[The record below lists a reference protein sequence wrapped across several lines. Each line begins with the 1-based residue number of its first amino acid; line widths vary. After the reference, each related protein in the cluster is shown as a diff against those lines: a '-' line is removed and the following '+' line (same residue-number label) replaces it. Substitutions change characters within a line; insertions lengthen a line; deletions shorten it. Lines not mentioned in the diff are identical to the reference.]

1 MENNKFNSSQVN
13 SILNAIME
21 YELAGVVRY
30 THYSLM
36 IVGPHRLPIVQFLK
50 EQANESLLHAQQAG
64 ELLTGLNGHPSQK
77 IANIVETNNHSI
89 KDILKE
95 SLDHEMHALSLYK
108 DLLKEVEGSSVYL
121 EEYAR
126 SLIGQEEQHQ
136 LELKKMLKDFS

>member
-64 ELLTGLNGHPSQK
+64 GLLTGLNGHPSQK

-95 SLDHEMHALSLYK
+95 SLDPR
-108 DLLKEVEGSSVYL
+108 LK
-121 EEYAR
+121 R
-126 SLIGQEEQHQ
+126 SLKAKAFLLRH
-136 LELKKMLKDFS
+136 ELLL

>member
-50 EQANESLLHAQQAG
+50 EQAN
-64 ELLTGLNGHPSQK
+64 
-77 IANIVETNNHSI
+77 
-89 KDILKE
+89 
-95 SLDHEMHALSLYK
+95 
-108 DLLKEVEGSSVYL
+108 
-121 EEYAR
+121 
-126 SLIGQEEQHQ
+126 
-136 LELKKMLKDFS
+136 